1 MPLVKM
7 PDGQLVDM
15 PENPSPEQLAG
26 LQALAQKQSSI
37 PEGVKEAGRVLD
49 QTVRG
54 GLTALPRMAKSVYE
68 ATGQPARD
76 RAFLEALPELFQPN
90 VQRAKLGLLAVDQL
104 MTPSQPKTRA
114 GQVIGNI
121 GEAAV
126 GALASPGGMVSPL
139 RSAATGAASGAG
151 AEGAAALFG
160 DNALTRILGG
170 LLGGGASSLL
180 TAAPTNRAQVAK
192 AALRDVDEIDLRN
205 AKAVMEDRLKAGTPI
220 NLSQAMDR
228 NSNIDKLV
236 DVLANSKEGV
246 NVTDMLRR
254 QPAQV
259 EGQAT
264 GFLNSLPGNVLPRTN
279 MANQAQEAA
288 TEVINQARRQRT
300 EVWERALAAGLS
312 KHEAAALPAVRAAE
326 AKVREAQDSLA
337 KLVAE
342 RAARSA
348 ADSEAKQAAAQL
360 QKALTPKPI
369 EPPAST
375 FPVVPEASS
384 RLRDLPQQGAAI
396 NLQLLSREA
405 RQTPPGLLGADGLP
419 MQAPQALSLPKLPE
433 SAPFLA
439 GPQRQAEKVLAQAQ
453 TSLGQAKQRLM
464 ATSTVPDKAVLDVQK
479 FLTAEA
485 AARPNTQQAAWLQQ
499 LSAKLVDDVGMPLSD
514 PKQINEVLKEAAAS
528 LKMPNMNTPGIDAG
542 AAKYLSSVINQTR
555 QQLGESFAPIRDAN
569 AAYSAFTQARVN
581 PLREGVV
588 GAIAQ
593 PAGAVEGKAAAA
605 GKLFTLLDKG
615 SDPRARVSDIS
626 TLAKELNKSGQ
637 GDVFT
642 NGVKSWM
649 SEKLAHSMKEA
660 GGRSADDI
668 ADVIH
673 KSFFRTDLQKQGF
686 RDMMAG
692 VADAQGVPRQQ
703 LVTGAERFFDYV
715 GRAARRPATAS
726 GISGEELRRVAEGSV
741 FGKLGQVSVI
751 TPLRQPVLK
760 WVDWLRSDAYSAMD
774 KLVTSPEGVDMLIK
788 LSKEKR
794 MSPAAVNAMATFL
807 GTATA
812 ANNPPT
818 ITAE

>member
-1 MPLVKM
+1 MPLVTM

-15 PENPSPEQLAG
+15 PDNPSPEQLAG
-26 LQALAQKQSSI
+26 LQALAQKQSTI
-37 PEGVKEAGRVLD
+37 PEGVKEVGRVLD

-54 GLTALPRMAKSVYE
+54 GLTSLPRMAKSLFE
-68 ATGQPARD
+68 ATGGKR
-76 RAFLEALPELFQPN
+76 RADEAEQALPEMFRRSDSS
-90 VQRAKLGLLAVDQL
+90 RARDEAASAELEKL
-104 MTPSQPKTRA
+104 MTPNKPKTKS
-114 GQVIGNI
+114 GQVVGNI

-126 GALASPGGMVSPL
+126 GALASPGGLVSPL
-139 RSAATGAASGAG
+139 RSVATGAASGAG
-151 AEGAAALFG
+151 AEGAAALLG
-160 DNALTRILGG
+160 DNALTRLLGG

-205 AKAVMEDRLKAGTPI
+205 AKAVMEDRLRASTPI

-264 GFLNSLPGNVLPRTN
+264 GFLNSLSGNILPRTN

-288 TEVINQARRQRT
+288 TEVLNQAKSQRT
-300 EVWERALAAGLS
+300 KVWESALARGQASGGGQAAP
-312 KHEAAALPAVRAAE
+312 AAAVE
-326 AKVREAQDSLA
+326 
-337 KLVAE
+337 
-342 RAARSA
+342 
-348 ADSEAKQAAAQL
+348 
-360 QKALTPKPI
+360 
-369 EPPAST
+369 
-375 FPVVPEASS
+375 
-384 RLRDLPQQGAAI
+384 G
-396 NLQLLSREA
+396 
-405 RQTPPGLLGADGLP
+405 
-419 MQAPQALSLPKLPE
+419 
-433 SAPFLA
+433 
-439 GPQRQAEKVLAQAQ
+439 
-453 TSLGQAKQRLM
+453 
-464 ATSTVPDKAVLDVQK
+464 VQK
-479 FLTAEA
+479 FLAAEA

-499 LSAKLVDDVGMPLSD
+499 LSTKLVDDVGMPLSD

-542 AAKYLSSVINQTR
+542 AAKYLSGVINQTR
-555 QQLGESFAPIRDAN
+555 QQLGDSFAPIRDAN
-569 AAYSAFTQARVN
+569 AAYSAFTQSRVN

-605 GKLFTLLDKG
+605 GKLFTLLDRG
-615 SDPRARVSDIS
+615 SDPRARVSDIG

-637 GDVFT
+637 GEVFT

-649 SEKLAHSMKEA
+649 SEKLANSMKEA
-660 GGRSADDI
+660 GGRSSDDI

-703 LVTGAERFFDYV
+703 LVSGAERFFDYV

-774 KLVTSPEGVDMLIK
+774 KLVTSPEGVEMLIK
-788 LSKEKR
+788 LAKEPS

-818 ITAE
+818 ITPE

>member
-1 MPLVKM
+1 MLLVTM
-7 PDGQLVDM
+7 PDGQLFAM
-15 PENPSPEQLAG
+15 PDNPSPEQLAS
-26 LQALAQKQSSI
+26 LQAIAQKQSRI
-37 PEGVKEAGRVLD
+37 EGVKEAGRVFD

-54 GLTALPRMAKSVYE
+54 GLTSLPRLAKDLFE
-68 ATGQPARD
+68 ATGGKR
-76 RAFLEALPELFQPN
+76 RAEEAEQELPELFRRSEAM
-90 VQRAKLGLLAVDQL
+90 RAQDAAAVAALEQL
-104 MTPSQPKTRA
+104 VTPTKPKTKS
-114 GQVIGNI
+114 GQVVGNI

-126 GALASPGGMVSPL
+126 GALASPGGLASPL

-160 DNALTRILGG
+160 DNALTRLLGG

-236 DVLANSKEGV
+236 EVLANSKEGV

-264 GFLNSLPGNVLPRTN
+264 GFLNSLPGNILPRTN

-288 TEVINQARRQRT
+288 TEVLNQAKGQRT
-300 EVWERALAAGLS
+300 KVWESALARGQAQGGGQAAP
-312 KHEAAALPAVRAAE
+312 AAAVE
-326 AKVREAQDSLA
+326 
-337 KLVAE
+337 
-342 RAARSA
+342 
-348 ADSEAKQAAAQL
+348 
-360 QKALTPKPI
+360 
-369 EPPAST
+369 
-375 FPVVPEASS
+375 
-384 RLRDLPQQGAAI
+384 G
-396 NLQLLSREA
+396 
-405 RQTPPGLLGADGLP
+405 
-419 MQAPQALSLPKLPE
+419 
-433 SAPFLA
+433 
-439 GPQRQAEKVLAQAQ
+439 
-453 TSLGQAKQRLM
+453 
-464 ATSTVPDKAVLDVQK
+464 VQK
-479 FLTAEA
+479 FLAAEA

-542 AAKYLSSVINQTR
+542 AAKYLSGVINQTR
-555 QQLGESFAPIRDAN
+555 QQLGDSFTPIRDAN

-581 PLREGVV
+581 PLREGVI

-615 SDPRARVSDIS
+615 SDPRARVSDIG

-637 GDVFT
+637 GEVFT

-649 SEKLAHSMKEA
+649 SEKLANSMKEA
-660 GGRSADDI
+660 GGRSSDDI

-774 KLVTSPEGVDMLIK
+774 KLVTSPEGVEMLIK
-788 LSKEKR
+788 LSKEKS